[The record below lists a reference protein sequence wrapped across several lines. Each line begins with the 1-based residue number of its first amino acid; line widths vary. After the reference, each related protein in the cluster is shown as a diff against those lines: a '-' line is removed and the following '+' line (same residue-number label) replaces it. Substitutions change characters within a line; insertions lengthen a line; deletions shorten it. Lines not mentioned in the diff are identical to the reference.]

1 MSRKNLTG
9 ANRVYRIHHCTT
21 GHWFYA
27 ANRDNR
33 VDLRKAQ
40 LPLLSSVSS
49 IRALFSNLNSV
60 FSVTSCSKLGRYQM
74 KYEIRDILIIA
85 AVICSLLGN
94 EAHPCTGIRL
104 IAEDGTV
111 VHARTMEF
119 AIDIHSDVIMVPRG
133 YARVGTTPDGKEG
146 LKWKAKYAS
155 VGANGVGLPV
165 LFDGLNEKGLAAGT
179 FYFPTSAGYM
189 PYVAADAGKTIAQ
202 WEVGSWIL
210 ENFASVEEVKAN
222 IGNIVVPAVVFGG
235 WGFAPEAHYIV
246 HDASGKSIVIEYV
259 SGKLNVHD
267 NPLGVITNSP
277 TFDWHMT
284 NLRNYLNFS
293 MTNAPPVQLG
303 SIKLLPTGQ
312 GSGMLGLPGDFTP
325 PSRFVRA
332 VAFSQSVLK
341 SKTGDNAV
349 LEAFHI
355 LNQFDIPKGAARE
368 HEKDEHGNVLADY
381 TIWTSASDLKAKRF
395 YFRTYENSQIR
406 MVDLMKMNL
415 DAKDLVK
422 LSMKGAESIKPLN
435 P

>member
-1 MSRKNLTG
+1 
-9 ANRVYRIHHCTT
+9 
-21 GHWFYA
+21 
-27 ANRDNR
+27 
-33 VDLRKAQ
+33 
-40 LPLLSSVSS
+40 
-49 IRALFSNLNSV
+49 
-60 FSVTSCSKLGRYQM
+60 M
-74 KYEIRDILIIA
+74 KDEIRNTLIV

-94 EAHPCTGIRL
+94 AAHACTGIRL

-119 AIDIHSDVIMVPRG
+119 AIDIHSDVIMVPRA

-165 LFDGLNEKGLAAGT
+165 LFDGLNERGLAAGT
-179 FYFPTSAGYM
+179 FYFPTSARYM
-189 PYVAADAGKTIAQ
+189 PYTAADAGKTIAQ

-246 HDASGKSIVIEYV
+246 HDASGKSIVIEYFG
-259 SGKLNVHD
+259 GKLNIHD

-293 MTNAPPVQLG
+293 MSNAPPVQLG

-332 VAFSQSVLK
+332 VAFSQSVFK
-341 SKTGDNAV
+341 PKTGDDAV
-349 LEAFHI
+349 LEAFRV

-381 TIWTSASDLKAKRF
+381 TIWTSANDLKAKRF

-406 MVDLMKMNL
+406 MVDLMKMKL
-415 DAKDLVK
+415 DAKDVTK
-422 LSMKGAESIKPLN
+422 ISMKGAESIRSLN

>member
-1 MSRKNLTG
+1 MKNQMRKTII
-9 ANRVYRIHHCTT
+9 V
-21 GHWFYA
+21 A
-27 ANRDNR
+27 A
-33 VDLRKAQ
+33 A
-40 LPLLSSVSS
+40 
-49 IRALFSNLNSV
+49 F
-60 FSVTSCSKLGRYQM
+60 
-74 KYEIRDILIIA
+74 
-85 AVICSLLGN
+85 CSLL
-94 EAHPCTGIRL
+94 APTVQACTGIRL

-119 AIDIHSDVIMVPRG
+119 AIDIHSDVIIIPRG
-133 YARVGTTPDGKEG
+133 FARTGTTPDEKEG

-189 PYVAADAGKTIAQ
+189 PYTAADAGKTIAQ

-259 SGKLNVHD
+259 GGKLNVHD
-267 NPLGVITNSP
+267 NPLGVLTNSP
-277 TFDWHMT
+277 AFDWHMT
-284 NLRNYLNFS
+284 NLRNYVNFS
-293 MTNAPPVQLG
+293 MTNVPPVKLG
-303 SIKLLPTGQ
+303 SIKLLPFGQ

-332 VAFSQSVLK
+332 VAFSQSVFK
-341 SKTGDNAV
+341 PKTGADAV

-368 HEKDEHGNVLADY
+368 HEKDEHGNILADY
-381 TIWTSASDLKAKRF
+381 TIWTSASDLKAMQY

-406 MVDLMKMNL
+406 MVDLMKMKI
-415 DAKDLVK
+415 DGKDMVK
-422 LSMKGAESIKPLN
+422 ISMKGAENIKSLN

>member
-1 MSRKNLTG
+1 MKNQIRKTLIT
-9 ANRVYRIHHCTT
+9 
-21 GHWFYA
+21 A
-27 ANRDNR
+27 A
-33 VDLRKAQ
+33 A
-40 LPLLSSVSS
+40 
-49 IRALFSNLNSV
+49 
-60 FSVTSCSKLGRYQM
+60 
-74 KYEIRDILIIA
+74 
-85 AVICSLLGN
+85 ICSLLAPT
-94 EAHPCTGIRL
+94 AHACTGIRL

-119 AIDIHSDVIMVPRG
+119 AIDIHSDVLMIPRG
-133 YARVGTTPDGKEG
+133 FARTGTTPDGKEG

-189 PYVAADAGKTIAQ
+189 PYTAADAGKTIAQ

-235 WGFAPEAHYIV
+235 WGFAPGAHYSV
-246 HDASGKSIVIEYV
+246 HDAAGKSIVIEYV
-259 SGKLNVHD
+259 RGKLNIHD
-267 NPLGVITNSP
+267 NPLGVLTNSP

-284 NLRNYLNFS
+284 NLRNYVNFS
-293 MTNAPPVQLG
+293 MSSAPPVRLG
-303 SIKLLPTGQ
+303 SVKLLPTGQ

-332 VAFSQSVLK
+332 VAFSQSVFK
-341 SKTGDNAV
+341 PKTGDDTI
-349 LEAFHI
+349 LEAFHV

-368 HEKDEHGNVLADY
+368 HEKDEHGNILADY
-381 TIWTSASDLKAKRF
+381 TIWTSANDLKAKRF

-415 DAKDLVK
+415 DAKGITK
-422 LSMKGAESIKPLN
+422 ISMKGTESIKSLN
-435 P
+435 F